1 MVAAKRA
8 GYTVTAIDTF
18 ADQQTSD
25 LADKTILVDYQNG
38 FNSST
43 LLAAIS
49 SLDGKLYCGLIYGSG
64 FEAQPELLVEISKTI
79 PLLGNLASTVQ
90 AVKDPAVFFSSLEKC
105 GIRFPATSYAYPNF
119 DEVNFLR
126 KKIGGCGGTHITY
139 ANQTDHSEHCY
150 YQQFIDGR
158 SVSLLFLANHHD
170 IEVMGFNEQWI
181 NPSISEPFR
190 YGGAV
195 SNIDLPLHVQQQLI
209 NAAKKLTQIY
219 DLVGLNSLD
228 AILKDDLIFVL
239 EINPRLSATIDLYDN
254 CPDNLIEKHIKN
266 CLSNSENSACV
277 DAKKHLVTTSSKA
290 HAIVYIDFNFIVP
303 INFEWPDWVV
313 DTPNE
318 LAEILSG
325 EPLCTVLA
333 EADSAEET
341 KQLANIRVKI
351 MQLEISKTTEPKNN

>member
-1 MVAAKRA
+1 M
-8 GYTVTAIDTF
+8 
-18 ADQQTSD
+18 
-25 LADKTILVDYQNG
+25 VDYHNG

-49 SLDGKLYCGLIYGSG
+49 SLDGELYCGFIYGSG
-64 FEAQPELLVEISKTI
+64 FEAQPELLAEISKII

-90 AVKDPAVFFSSLEKC
+90 AIKDPAVFFPSLEKC
-105 GIRFPATSYAYPNF
+105 GIRFPATSYTYPNI

-139 ANQTDHSEHCY
+139 ANQSDHSEYRY
-150 YQQFIDGR
+150 YQQYIDGR
-158 SVSLLFLANHHD
+158 SVSLLFLANHHE
-170 IEVMGFNEQWI
+170 IEVIGFNEQWI
-181 NPSISEPFR
+181 SSSISEPFR

-195 SNIDLPLHVQQQLI
+195 SNIDLPLHAQQQLI
-209 NAAKKLTQIY
+209 DAAKKLSQIY

-228 AILKDDLIFVL
+228 AILKDDIIFVL

-254 CPDNLIEKHIKN
+254 GSNNLIEQHIKI
-266 CLSNSENSACV
+266 CLQNSDSIDE
-277 DAKKHLVTTSSKA
+277 DKHHVPALSKA
-290 HAIVYIDFNFIVP
+290 HAIVYTDFDCIVP
-303 INFEWPDWVV
+303 LNFEWPDWVV

-318 LAEILSG
+318 LAEILSA

-333 EADSAEET
+333 VADNAEDA

-351 MQLEISKTTEPKNN
+351 MQLEISKTTKQKITEKVKTCKTRQNH